1 MRLSLLQL
9 AVFRLSIATPIIV
22 GCTLFSV
29 DATAQRNV
37 PRSQT
42 VNVSRW
48 RTFANKSGWTIKYPP
63 DWRVGSCRQCPD
75 PTEPNVSVTF
85 YNPATRELLIMIE
98 HLADKPPIQTVE
110 QWLNDVKAATVLD
123 PIVREEWISLSGMR
137 ALKVINRPPESTKSE
152 NIYLV
157 HGSKTF
163 AIRAYP
169 RRSSYPVYQRMLA
182 TFSLTGP

>member
-1 MRLSLLQL
+1 MPLLHL
-9 AVFRLSIATPIIV
+9 AGFGLSIATLIIV
-22 GCTLFSV
+22 GYTFFSV

-37 PRSQT
+37 PGAQT
-42 VNVSRW
+42 VDVSRW
-48 RTFANKSGWTIKYPP
+48 RTFANKSGWAIKYPL
-63 DWRVGSCRQCPD
+63 DWQVGSCRQCPD
-75 PTEPNVSVTF
+75 PTEPNVFVTF
-85 YNPATRELLIMIE
+85 YKPATKELLIMIE

-169 RRSSYPVYQRMLA
+169 HPSSYPVYQGMLA
-182 TFSLTGP
+182 TFRLTGP